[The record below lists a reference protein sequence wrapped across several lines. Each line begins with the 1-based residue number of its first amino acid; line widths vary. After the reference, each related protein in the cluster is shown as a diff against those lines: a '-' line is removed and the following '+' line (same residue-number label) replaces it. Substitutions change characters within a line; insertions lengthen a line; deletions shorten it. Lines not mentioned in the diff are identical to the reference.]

1 MRDPYE
7 VLGISRNA
15 TEDEIKKAYRA
26 ASRKYH
32 PDANLDNPKV
42 AEEKFKEVQ
51 QAYKEIIRQREG
63 GQSQDGAYGSY
74 SGYGGFG
81 GYGYG
86 GQYQRRQQS
95 EYSGEDSYMQAA
107 ADYIRAGYYKEAL
120 QVLSQINSRDA
131 RWYYYSAVANFY
143 SGNNVTGMEH
153 IDRAIALEPGNVE
166 YQMAKQQMEGG
177 GAWYQTRRSTYDVP
191 GFGNDYCTKI
201 CLANL
206 FCNCCCGG
214 GFCC

>member
-7 VLGISRNA
+7 VLGISRSA

-32 PDANLDNPKV
+32 PDANLDNPKA

-51 QAYKEIIRQREG
+51 QAYKEIIRQRES
-63 GQSQDGAYGSY
+63 GQNQDAYGS
-74 SGYGGFG
+74 SFG
-81 GYGYG
+81 GYGGYYG

-95 EYSGEDSYMQAA
+95 DYSGEDSYMQAA
-107 ADYIRAGYYKEAL
+107 ANYIRAGYYKEAI
-120 QVLSQINSRDA
+120 QVLSQISNRDA
-131 RWYYYSAVANFY
+131 RWYYYSAMANFY

-153 IDRAIALEPGNVE
+153 IDRAIALEPGNME
-166 YQMAKQQMEGG
+166 YKMCKQQMEGG

-206 FCNCCCGG
+206 LCNCCCGG
-214 GFCC
+214 GCCC

>member
-7 VLGISRNA
+7 VLGVSRNA

-63 GQSQDGAYGSY
+63 GQGQNNGYG
-74 SGYGGFG
+74 GYGDFGGFG
-81 GYGYG
+81 GW
-86 GQYQRRQQS
+86 QYQRRQS

-107 ADYIRAGYYKEAL
+107 ANYIRAGYYKEAL
-120 QVLSQINSRDA
+120 QVLSQITNRDA
-131 RWYYYSAVANFY
+131 RWYYYSAVANFC
-143 SGNNVTGMEH
+143 SGNNVTAMEH
-153 IDRAIALEPGNVE
+153 IDRAIVMDPGNAE
-166 YQMAKQQMEGG
+166 YQMYKQQMEGG
-177 GAWYQTRRSTYDVP
+177 GAWYQTRRGTYEAP
-191 GFGNDYCTKI
+191 SLGNDYCMKL